1 MYNPNADQS
10 PFNALPPV
18 VVGLAMVIAAVEIV
32 FQLGATGF
40 VGDASA
46 IGWRLNGL
54 RDYAFFASVWE
65 RMVELGQFPVEHML
79 RFVTYP
85 FIHGDFLHATFA
97 VVIVLAIGKAVGEVF
112 SPLAFL
118 AVFFVSAI
126 LGALIF
132 AAVTWTD
139 APLYGAYPGAYGLI
153 GAFTFL
159 LWVQLAAVG
168 ADQMRAFTLIGFLMA
183 FQLVFGLLFGS
194 DLTWVADIAG
204 FAVGFGLSF
213 IVSPG
218 GWARVLA
225 KLRNR

>member
-85 FIHGDFLHATFA
+85 FIHGGFLHATFA